1 MDMRILGLSGEKV
14 VNYNLMYPVSPQN
27 LVSLYGGRLLYDR
40 WKPYLCFEHEITT
53 SHFIRK
59 INENEL
65 IKSILKGFKDFRI
78 KWRGN

>member
-1 MDMRILGLSGEKV
+1 MI
-14 VNYNLMYPVSPQN
+14 NLTLQN
-27 LVSLYGGRLLYDR
+27 SLNRDGLLYDV

-65 IKSILKGFKDFRI
+65 TKSILKGFKDFRV
-78 KWRGN
+78 KWR